1 MLTYTISKKDRV
13 LSGEIILTPSKT
25 INNRTLVI
33 RALKNSKFDMK
44 SISKKDNV
52 QLVDK
57 DIRKGKVSLEQ
68 GEPAKA
74 IRFLRAFFHYFSGE
88 WIITGNA
95 EMRKRPIGDVIEIL
109 KSQGFNIKYLEREG
123 FPPLKIIAKGLKG
136 NITRIDSE
144 ICSKFIN
151 ASFQVSQVLPIDE
164 AVELKNWIIKSPYES
179 QTIRVLRYL
188 GINTDW
194 KKEETL
200 FEYNLNEGGE
210 LSIEA
215 DWLSASYWYQM
226 AALASKANFKIKGLK
241 TDSLQGDAI
250 VKEIF
255 EPLGVKTTQD
265 SDGVTL
271 TKVKRKVNF
280 FEYDFTHNPDLV
292 PTMVATCVA
301 LKVPFKFTG
310 IEVLRHKDVDRVM
323 VLQSQMGKL
332 GAKLVFDKFGQFET
346 LSFDGQANI
355 PASGSMVFNSFS
367 DQRIVMSLA
376 PLSILGLQITID
388 DPKVVSKSYPCYWRD
403 YKKVNIDI
411 DQSVQ

>member
-1 MLTYTISKKDRV
+1 
-13 LSGEIILTPSKT
+13 
-25 INNRTLVI
+25 
-33 RALKNSKFDMK
+33 
-44 SISKKDNV
+44 
-52 QLVDK
+52 
-57 DIRKGKVSLEQ
+57 
-68 GEPAKA
+68 
-74 IRFLRAFFHYFSGE
+74 
-88 WIITGNA
+88 
-95 EMRKRPIGDVIEIL
+95 
-109 KSQGFNIKYLEREG
+109 
-123 FPPLKIIAKGLKG
+123 
-136 NITRIDSE
+136 
-144 ICSKFIN
+144 
-151 ASFQVSQVLPIDE
+151 
-164 AVELKNWIIKSPYES
+164 
-179 QTIRVLRYL
+179 
-188 GINTDW
+188 
-194 KKEETL
+194 
-200 FEYNLNEGGE
+200 
-210 LSIEA
+210 
-215 DWLSASYWYQM
+215 M

-323 VLQSQMGKL
+323 VLQSQMSKL